1 MGPKGKSD
9 TAILDYQLQQRALLP
24 LLAST
29 ICLNFGLNYVKDRWS
44 NASGFTD
51 QTIDPKTAKEVV
63 VLCCAIKPL
72 VAWNCERVGTTTR
85 ERCGGQGYLS
95 CNRFGQIIAF
105 AHAGMTAEGDN
116 RVLMQK
122 VILSRHFELQS
133 FQAQKLS
140 IVPP

>member
-1 MGPKGKSD
+1 M
-9 TAILDYQLQQRALLP
+9 P

-44 NASGFTD
+44 NASGFSN

-122 VILSRHFELQS
+122 VVAANSRAQCSELQK
-133 FQAQKLS
+133 FPVVIMLIDCLVPC
-140 IVPP
+140 IVLLALVRNSL